1 MGALT
6 AVTGAETNALL
17 VQSLMWAMIQAGY
30 LPFFVTKAVC
40 PM

>member
-17 VQSLMWAMIQAGY
+17 VQSLMWAMIQAGN